1 MKRRCANLCGILLT
15 IWLLSVANL
24 QGAEL
29 PRYDSAIDNAAATPS
44 EQPYCTPLAGKPLTT
59 TVFGNDIS
67 IPARDRNN
75 VLALVLGVTLFEP
88 AFGDTELLPIG
99 ALYAKH
105 RWGDTRF
112 RGTFSILVNDLDIS
126 RSFGNL
132 QLLGHLDNNTVPFP
146 SAEIA
151 GGHEVKRTSIEWG
164 EVNGRLGIG
173 LRLPVQPFECDNDL
187 RIQFFY
193 QGGYL
198 YSRRVAETGR
208 SVRLPP
214 DTLVHGPLF
223 RIRYDGLHRNLM
235 ELPHGG
241 VAAGFDADFGHR
253 DTWSDANYGGALYT
267 RDETRDYLK
276 VSGYLIAAG
285 GIPGLSE
292 RNRLIASFYGGFA
305 PYGALDRFSAF
316 RIGGGP
322 FPSESDDLYRQVYP
336 GAMFSQ
342 FPASDYLIGALEYR
356 RELLFFL
363 YLHLRSTFAW
373 VNRDIFTAR
382 RLRFLADSGQ
392 AFSAGITTGMPWDS
406 ELYLEYSYDTHILR
420 NGNAGSNVLVLWSK
434 SF

>member
-1 MKRRCANLCGILLT
+1 MANLR
-15 IWLLSVANL
+15 
-24 QGAEL
+24 GAEL
-29 PRYDSAIDNAAATPS
+29 SSHDTAGSNAAASPPRADD
-44 EQPYCTPLAGKPLTT
+44 QPYCTPLAGKPLTT
-59 TVFGNDIS
+59 TVFGQNIS

-75 VLALVLGVTLFEP
+75 VLALVLGGTLFEP
-88 AFGDTELLPIG
+88 SFGDTEVLPIG

-105 RWGDTRF
+105 RWGDTQF
-112 RGTFSILVNDLDIS
+112 RGTFSIFVNDFDIS
-126 RSFGNL
+126 RSLGNL

-146 SAEIA
+146 STEIA
-151 GGHEVKRTSIEWG
+151 GGREVKRTSIEWG
-164 EVNGRLGIG
+164 AVNGRLGLG

-187 RIQFFY
+187 RIQLFY

-223 RIRYDGLHRNLM
+223 RIRYDGLRRNLM
-235 ELPHGG
+235 ELPQQG
-241 VAAGFDADFGHR
+241 VAAGFDADFGRR
-253 DTWSDANYGGALYT
+253 DTWSDANYGGATYT

-276 VSGYLIAAG
+276 VSGYLVAAG
-285 GIPGLSE
+285 GLPGLSE

-305 PYGALDRFSAF
+305 PYGSLDRFSAF

-336 GAMFSQ
+336 GAMFNQ
-342 FPASDYLIGALEYR
+342 FPASDYLIGTLEYR

-382 RLRFLADSGQ
+382 GLRFLDDSGQ
-392 AFSAGITTGMPWDS
+392 AFSAGVTTGMPWNS